1 MSETSDPS
9 GKKKG
14 ARAGNRAR
22 PPAVGRARL
31 LLATR
36 NRTKWR
42 ECRAL
47 LTGLYQEARDCINN
61 SAHHDGSGPELLSLR
76 DFPEAPEVEETG
88 ATFEENARLKAV
100 SAARATGLPSIA
112 DDSGLVVDAIGG
124 APGALSA
131 RFAGPGAT
139 DRENNAKLLEMLEG
153 VPEARRSARFVC
165 ALALAAPEGE
175 TRCFRG
181 ACEGEIL
188 RSPQGSGGFGYDP
201 VFYSPEL
208 GATFAEDPEGK
219 SRVSHRARA
228 IRAFGSALAEGE
240 LDGWFAE
247 RERRKG

>member
-22 PPAVGRARL
+22 PPAAGRARL

-36 NRTKWR
+36 NRAKWR

-47 LTGLYQEARDCINN
+47 LTSLASTHC
-61 SAHHDGSGPELLSLR
+61 DGSGPELLSLHE
-76 DFPEAPEVEETG
+76 FPEAPEVEETG

-100 SAARATGLPSIA
+100 SAARATGLPAIA

-124 APGALSA
+124 APGVLSA

-139 DRENNAKLLEMLEG
+139 DGENNARLLDMLEG

-165 ALALAAPEGE
+165 ALALAAPDGE
-175 TRCFRG
+175 TRGFRG
-181 ACEGEIL
+181 ACEGVML
-188 RSPQGSGGFGYDP
+188 RSPRGSGGFGYDP
-201 VFYSPEL
+201 VFFSPEL

-228 IRAFGSALAEGE
+228 IHAFGSALAGGE
-240 LDGWFAE
+240 LDGWLAE